1 MWFNQLNCM
10 TKEAFSK
17 YLEDKRSKAKSNNN
31 SRVKVSKDFRIALFA
46 MMSDDDFKNFED
58 KFLGN

>member
-1 MWFNQLNCM
+1 MWCNRPNYM
-10 TKEAFSK
+10 SKEAFSK
-17 YLEDKRSKAKSNNN
+17 YLEDKRSKAKSDDN
-31 SRVKVSKDFRIALFA
+31 SRVKVSKDFRIALSA

>member
-1 MWFNQLNCM
+1 MS
-10 TKEAFSK
+10 KEAFSK
-17 YLEDKRSKAKSNNN
+17 YLEDKRSKAKSDDN
-31 SRVKVSKDFRIALFA
+31 SRVKVSKDFRIALSA